1 METYPLLD
9 NAILLFQL
17 PPGIFWCSSII
28 LWNKDDLI
36 ILKLKLAFLF
46 VLVCTFWS

>member
-17 PPGIFWCSSII
+17 VYFGVVQQYYGIKMIGIS
-28 LWNKDDLI
+28 
-36 ILKLKLAFLF
+36 LKFKLAFLF

>member
-17 PPGIFWCSSII
+17 VYFDVVQKCYEIKMIV
-28 LWNKDDLI
+28 I
-36 ILKLKLAFLF
+36 ILKFKLTFLF